1 MGNLKEQLAYLQG
14 LTKGLNLTENS
25 AEGKMLLKIVDVL
38 DDVAEEMQCMS
49 VAQEDLETY
58 VETID
63 EDLTDLEDEVYADE
77 YDEEEPDDTD
87 EYEIIADDAIDEDF
101 VEVACPVCHEE
112 VTFEADILDD
122 EDAVEVTCPYCGG
135 TVYDNT
141 LAFEE
146 KESTSSRNTRHRI
159 HPGI

>member
-1 MGNLKEQLAYLQG
+1 MGNLKEQVAYLHG
-14 LTKGLNLTENS
+14 LTKGLNLTESS

-38 DDVAEEMQCMS
+38 DDVAEEMQSMTI
-49 VAQEDLETY
+49 AQDDLETY

-77 YDEEEPDDTD
+77 YEEGEPEEVDEYEIITDDDTD
-87 EYEIIADDAIDEDF
+87 EY
-101 VEVACPVCHEE
+101 VEVACPVCKEE
-112 VTFEADILDD
+112 VTFEASILD
-122 EDAVEVTCPYCGG
+122 EKDALEVTCPYCGG

-146 KESTSSRNTRHRI
+146 ERIETAKNTRHMI
-159 HPGI
+159 HPGL

>member
-1 MGNLKEQLAYLQG
+1 MGNLKEQVAYLHG
-14 LTKGLNLTENS
+14 LTKGLNLSESS

-49 VAQEDLETY
+49 IAQEDLETY

-77 YDEEEPDDTD
+77 YEEAEPDEVD
-87 EYEIIADDAIDEDF
+87 EYEIIADDHNEEF
-101 VEVACPVCHEE
+101 VEVACPVCLEE
-112 VTFEADILDD
+112 VTFESSILDD
-122 EDAVEVTCPYCGG
+122 EDPVEVTCPYCGG

-141 LAFEE
+141 
-146 KESTSSRNTRHRI
+146 TQNTRHFH

>member
-1 MGNLKEQLAYLQG
+1 MGNLKEQVAYLQG

-77 YDEEEPDDTD
+77 YDEEEPDDTV